1 MQELKR
7 KNRGKKGEPRAMGG
21 EEYEGKRSTERGGEV
36 TEERR
41 DRDCEERRY

>member
-21 EEYEGKRSTERGGEV
+21 IRRKGSRGAMGKRGTDIRRMDIGGGWN
-36 TEERR
+36 
-41 DRDCEERRY
+41 